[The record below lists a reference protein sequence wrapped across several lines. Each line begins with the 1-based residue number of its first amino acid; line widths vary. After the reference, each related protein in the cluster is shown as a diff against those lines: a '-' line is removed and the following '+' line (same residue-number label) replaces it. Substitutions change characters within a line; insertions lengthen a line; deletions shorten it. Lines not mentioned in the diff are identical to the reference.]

1 MTAMSPAEC
10 QARVN
15 GYQDSFARAVV
26 GVDES
31 LRSRVAP
38 YWSEALE
45 RTVAAGLAEYDER
58 GQLRLVSR

>member
-1 MTAMSPAEC
+1 
-10 QARVN
+10 
-15 GYQDSFARAVV
+15 VV